1 MAYRRRFVRRGR
13 GRFRPTP
20 GLRRVRASGGQNL
33 PTYTRSRASKLL
45 HVFPTA
51 QAMLDLVPSNAV
63 PTIVHPATN
72 ANAIVL
78 NQIPRTTGM
87 AARIGTKIR
96 LRELLLNYEA
106 SAAVNGAI
114 QHQHVRVVVYYDR
127 RPVVSSSSL
136 PAVTDIFENDDV
148 YAFRNLNSR
157 DRIDVLYDQR
167 FQLTNTPIYNSN
179 SQSSQYERGVSTQK
193 QVSVRIPIN
202 RLTSWLVADSAGS
215 YQSMTYGTLVLM
227 VLSPQ
232 SPGGTSPDFTF
243 NFKLSFDDLDV

>member
-33 PTYTRSRASKLL
+33 PTYTRSRASAPSCLSYSAGD
-45 HVFPTA
+45 VGPGS
-51 QAMLDLVPSNAV
+51 SNAV

-96 LRELLLNYEA
+96 MRELLLNYEA

-127 RPVVSSSSL
+127 RPVVSSSSC
-136 PAVTDIFENDDV
+136 P
-148 YAFRNLNSR
+148 R
-157 DRIDVLYDQR
+157 
-167 FQLTNTPIYNSN
+167 
-179 SQSSQYERGVSTQK
+179 
-193 QVSVRIPIN
+193 
-202 RLTSWLVADSAGS
+202 
-215 YQSMTYGTLVLM
+215 
-227 VLSPQ
+227 
-232 SPGGTSPDFTF
+232 
-243 NFKLSFDDLDV
+243 